1 MSTDPA
7 ELDLVPSDT
16 AIRAVQITVVAAAPD
31 GATVGVGVAPDGDVP
46 VSVGLNR
53 GELERWGFAG
63 KAGQTF
69 AVPGARPVVAV
80 GTGPAADV
88 TPAVLRDAAAAF
100 ARSVARDDVVVT
112 TLADASGVD
121 VAQAAQAVVEG
132 VLLGR
137 YRFDELRTAATTVP
151 VEELVLV
158 LDGADEARLEQ
169 ARAGAR
175 TGQVLAR
182 ATAVSRDLANTPPG
196 YLTAPAF
203 ADVAVRLG
211 EAAGLEVQV
220 HDKAALVALG
230 CGGLL
235 GVNAG
240 SVVEPRM
247 VRLTYTPAG
256 TPAGH
261 LGLVGKGITYDSGGI
276 SLKPSNA
283 MHAAMKM
290 DMAGAGSVLAAM
302 TVLAEL
308 DVPVSVSAY
317 LACTDNMP
325 SGSATKLG
333 DVLTSRAGRTIEV
346 MNTDAEGRLVMVD
359 AIALALEDG
368 VDAIVDIATLT
379 GACLAALGTRN
390 AGLIGNDD
398 ALASLV
404 EEAAELTDETVWRL
418 PLDRRYRSQLDS
430 DVADIKNLG
439 GEFAGAITA
448 ALFLAEWVGATPWA
462 HLDIA
467 GPMKSDTDDA
477 WRTKGATGFGARLL
491 AEVARTWSPEGA
503 PA

>member
-1 MSTDPA
+1 MSDTT

-16 AIRAVQITVVAAAPD
+16 AVRAVHVSVVAQAPE
-31 GATVGVGVAPDGDVP
+31 GATVGVGVGTDGEVP
-46 VSVGLNR
+46 AAVGLAR
-53 GELERWGFAG
+53 GELARWGFAG
-63 KAGQTF
+63 RVGQTF
-69 AVPGARPVVAV
+69 AVPGAQPVVVV
-80 GTGPAADV
+80 GTGAPADV
-88 TPAVLRDAAAAF
+88 SAAVLRDAAAAF
-100 ARSVARDDVVVT
+100 ARAVAQDDVVVT
-112 TLADASGVD
+112 SLAATAGVD
-121 VAQAAQAVVEG
+121 VEQAAQAVVEG

-151 VEELVLV
+151 VESVVLV
-158 LDGADEARLEQ
+158 LPDADDATLVR
-169 ARAGAR
+169 ARAGADL
-175 TGQVLAR
+175 GLVLAR

-196 YLTAPAF
+196 YLTAPAL
-203 ADVAVRLG
+203 ADVAVRLAEG
-211 EAAGLEVQV
+211 AGLEVEV
-220 HDKAALVALG
+220 HDKAALVAMG

-247 VRLTYTPAG
+247 IRLTYRPAS
-256 TPAGH
+256 PSAGH

-290 DMAGAGSVLAAM
+290 DMAGAGAVLAAM

-308 DVPVSVSAY
+308 DVPVTVSAY

-379 GACLAALGTRN
+379 GACLAALGPRS
-390 AGLIGNDD
+390 AGLIANDD
-398 ALASLV
+398 ALAELV
-404 EEAAELTDETVWRL
+404 EDAADRTDETVWRL

-439 GEFAGAITA
+439 GEYAGAITA
-448 ALFLAEWVGATPWA
+448 ALFLAEWVGDTPWA

-491 AEVARTWSPEGA
+491 AEVARTWSSGA
-503 PA
+503 ATPA